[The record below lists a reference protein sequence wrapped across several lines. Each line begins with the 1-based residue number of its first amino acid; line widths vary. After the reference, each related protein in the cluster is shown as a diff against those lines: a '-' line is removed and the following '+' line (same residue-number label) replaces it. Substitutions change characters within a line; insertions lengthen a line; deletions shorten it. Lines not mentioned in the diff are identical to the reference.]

1 MSQQSVN
8 LEFPFAIVSQGH
20 IEISALAAHKVQ
32 QLAEC
37 NVLFEHCGIADEH
50 KPQAR
55 TGHRHVQLAVNQLS
69 VLLKHVVGE
78 KVKLVGLLDRKA
90 VDDIVAL
97 TALIALDS
105 VYRDVVK
112 TGNAILVYL
121 VAYG

>member
-1 MSQQSVN
+1 M
-8 LEFPFAIVSQGH
+8 EFPFAIISLGD

-50 KPQAR
+50 KTQAR

-69 VLLKHVVGE
+69 VLLKHVVCE
-78 KVKLVGLLDRKA
+78 EIKLVGLLDRKA

-97 TALIALDS
+97 TALIAFDS

-112 TGNAILVYL
+112 TRYAILVYL
-121 VAYG
+121 VADG